1 MAGKKV
7 YAVRRGRQTG
17 LFNTWAE
24 CEKQVAGFPGARFK
38 GFTSAAEAMAWLA
51 GDDSAGGATAGASRS
66 VASSNTRSTA
76 NTRGARYSART
87 GGAGAQEALFAAPAE
102 DMTPPDYIIYTDGSC
117 LRNPDGPGG
126 WAAVVLD
133 LDMNKITE
141 LHGGAPSTTNNRM
154 ELTAAIGAMSYAAP
168 GATVDLY
175 TDSQYLK
182 NAFTKNW
189 LAGWKRKGW
198 VTASREPVKNQDL
211 WRELDALYSERKIR
225 FHWVKG
231 HVGVEHN
238 ERCDVLA
245 RSEAM
250 KYMR

>member
-51 GDDSAGGATAGASRS
+51 GDDSAGGATAGAARSAASASSTRYGSRS
-66 VASSNTRSTA
+66 RSGATTQGELFTA
-76 NTRGARYSART
+76 
-87 GGAGAQEALFAAPAE
+87 PKAE
-102 DMTPPDYIIYTDGSC
+102 DLTPPDYIIYTDGSC

-133 LDMNKITE
+133 PDMNKITE
-141 LHGGAPSTTNNRM
+141 LHGGDPSTTNNRM
-154 ELTAAIGAMSYAAP
+154 ELTAAIGAMSYATP
-168 GATVDLY
+168 GAVVDLY

-250 KYMR
+250 KYLR

>member
-24 CEKQVAGFPGARFK
+24 CEQQVAGFPGARFK

-51 GDDSAGGATAGASRS
+51 GDDSANAQGELFTAPKS
-66 VASSNTRSTA
+66 
-76 NTRGARYSART
+76 
-87 GGAGAQEALFAAPAE
+87 E

-133 LDMNKITE
+133 ADMTKITE
-141 LHGGAPSTTNNRM
+141 LHGGDPSTTNNRM

-168 GATVDLY
+168 GAVVDLY

-211 WRELDALYSERKIR
+211 WRELDALYSARKIR

-250 KYMR
+250 KYLR